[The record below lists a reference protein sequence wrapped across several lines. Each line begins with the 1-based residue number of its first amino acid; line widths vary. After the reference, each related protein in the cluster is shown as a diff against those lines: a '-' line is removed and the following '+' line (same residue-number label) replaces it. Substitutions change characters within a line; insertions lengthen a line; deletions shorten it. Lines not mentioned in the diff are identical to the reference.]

1 MFSIVS
7 PSNFELKREA
17 ADRKDSASDTNRT
30 TANSLN
36 MRRSNPD
43 GTNKPPALKSSFVF

>member
-30 TANSLN
+30 NANSLN
-36 MRRSNPD
+36 MRKLNAD
-43 GTNKPPALKSSFVF
+43 GISKPSALKSSFVF

>member
-7 PSNFELKREA
+7 PSNYELKREA

-30 TANSLN
+30 TTNSLN
-36 MRRSNPD
+36 MRKLNAD
-43 GTNKPPALKSSFVF
+43 GPIKPPALKSSFVF